1 MRKTLQIIRI
11 FGRQINFYINTYGIN
26 KFNRNWRSFKGRY
39 GDSQGFAYFPLKCC
53 SKSKIWFPDSD
64 PLTRNV
70 KEPAL
75 KGILKYSYSESYFEN
90 IPVQLLLKVNIKMFP
105 ASVLWR
111 SMGLILK
118 KLKNL
123 ICKLKLSKKIHIF
136 LVVFYALVLIVQ

>member
-1 MRKTLQIIRI
+1 METVKVLHTFLSNVVQNLNISR
-11 FGRQINFYINTYGIN
+11 
-26 KFNRNWRSFKGRY
+26 
-39 GDSQGFAYFPLKCC
+39 
-53 SKSKIWFPDSD
+53 FPDSN

-90 IPVQLLLKVNIKMFP
+90 IPVQLLLKVNMKMFP

-111 SMGLILK
+111 SMRLILK